1 MKFIVEINKRM
12 RIVSMGIDSL
22 FLEQLN
28 GEPEKKNCW
37 KNSVLVDLV
46 RIIEMELLERINN
59 SYFSRFPLIVT

>member
-1 MKFIVEINKRM
+1 
-12 RIVSMGIDSL
+12 MGIDSL